1 MVYNEISRKCY
12 RGVGCYYFT
21 GHAIALLL
29 GESAMFCPEC
39 GTENPDGARFCGN
52 CRHQLI
58 SASGGS
64 ADNQHS
70 PVVEIGSEPK
80 AVSDGMK
87 YGILAGSLVIPFIG
101 MIMGLIYLV
110 QGESEEKKD
119 VGKLWL
125 FGSIGIIVFY
135 MIFSV

>member
-1 MVYNEISRKCY
+1 
-12 RGVGCYYFT
+12 
-21 GHAIALLL
+21 
-29 GESAMFCPEC
+29 MFCPKC

-52 CRHQLI
+52 CRHQLTGQTGATED
-58 SASGGS
+58 SHGGS
-64 ADNQHS
+64 
-70 PVVEIGSEPK
+70 VVEIGSEPK

-87 YGILAGSLVIPFIG
+87 YGILAGSLLIPFIG
-101 MIMGLIYLV
+101 MIMGIIYLV

-135 MIFSV
+135 MIISGDY